1 MKRALQDVKEVGCPL
16 DLLPQPLLTSC
27 AQVVQLGANLGVNR
41 RILVSPLLCFKHEL
55 HVGGICFQ
63 SRLQK
68 SRRRDVFAEGGRYDK
83 LLELLAPPGQRQ
95 VDRSLV
101 GATFAVSKLSRALA
115 AANSSVTAK
124 NKGSFDTEKVP
135 RRCDVFVVSYTPG
148 FIVARLMIA
157 RGLWKQGI
165 STDLMYDGMSLFIVT
180 IVAHIDRPKPDDFA
194 RMGPDRIA
202 ATARREGIRF
212 LVIVKTTSVARD
224 AILKVKDVASTSEKE
239 GEHLT
244 GLPCLA

>member
-1 MKRALQDVKEVGCPL
+1 MLFYRTPTVIY
-16 DLLPQPLLTSC
+16 LTII
-27 AQVVQLGANLGVNR
+27 AQVVNLGYNLGVNR

-68 SRRRDVFAEGGRYDK
+68 SKRRDVFAEGGRYDK
-83 LLELLAPPGQRQ
+83 LLELLASPGARQ

-115 AANSSVTAK
+115 TANSPTSAK
-124 NKGSFDTEKVP
+124 NKGSVDTEKVP

-157 RGLWKQGI
+157 RELWKQGI
-165 STDLMYDGMSLFIVT
+165 STDLVSYRIPILLTALISGPLVT
-180 IVAHIDRPKPDDFA
+180 
-194 RMGPDRIA
+194 
-202 ATARREGIRF
+202 
-212 LVIVKTTSVARD
+212 
-224 AILKVKDVASTSEKE
+224 DVRW
-239 GEHLT
+239 
-244 GLPCLA
+244 